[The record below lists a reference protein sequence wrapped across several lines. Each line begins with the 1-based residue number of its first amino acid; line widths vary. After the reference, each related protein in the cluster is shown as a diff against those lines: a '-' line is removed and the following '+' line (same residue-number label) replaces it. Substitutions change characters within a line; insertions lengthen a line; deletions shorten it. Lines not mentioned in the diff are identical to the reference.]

1 MSNPRQNLDKP
12 QQGEGDA
19 VLRRLLNQ
27 AIRSCPLSRVEICE
41 ALTRRLALR
50 VTPFM
55 LDSYTAESKKPARF
69 PAAFVV
75 SFCEVTGSDELQR
88 HLLGARLRELLE
100 VGDRTVEWAWALRKV
115 RQELAKLDGEGQN
128 RSRKTRRRKA

>member
-1 MSNPRQNLDKP
+1 MGNLDRS
-12 QQGEGDA
+12 QQGEGDSG
-19 VLRRLLNQ
+19 LRRLLTQ

-41 ALTRRLALR
+41 ALTRRLGLK

-69 PAAFVV
+69 PAAFVAA
-75 SFCEVTGSDELQR
+75 FCEVTGSDQLQR

-100 VGDRTVEWAWALRKV
+100 LGDRTVEWAWSVRRV
-115 RQELAKLDGEGQN
+115 RQELAKLDGQGQK
-128 RSRKTRRRKA
+128 RSRKTRRG